1 MFFEQYPEFIKDDPR
16 FKRKF
21 LGVSEESL
29 EKRCSALL
37 PEWLIKDKT
46 ILDLGSC
53 VGSFGQWSLSNGA
66 KHYTGVEIHKEF
78 TEKSINNLSK
88 YNDAD
93 KFEIVTDSV
102 EQFLKTNKRKYDVVL
117 AAGIL
122 HGFLNVVEILKQIS
136 DITEEFLIV
145 ESFETDEVLYPAIHF
160 KQYTMINANYDEK
173 LKQHTGMTAV
183 IGFNA
188 LSYVM
193 EDLDFSRD
201 GSRIQPENIV
211 SVEDAYNNKNLVA
224 WKFQNKKPM
233 MADRYLVRFKRNKN
247 KLAKTSLNY
256 SIKNNVNFF
265 PRKVQ
270 WEFDDSV
277 AARFQNEART
287 NIPDYDRV
295 INMCLSIAKKKLNES
310 SNIIDVGS
318 ALGHT
323 IDVFTKAGFKNICGV
338 DNSSSMIENSL
349 YKEKIIQSEEFP
361 ENKYDMVL
369 INWTLHFI
377 EEKRKYL
384 EYVYK
389 NMNDSGILIITD
401 KTTQSGMVEDLYYDF
416 KRSNGVS
423 EEYIQNKKQKL
434 IGYMKTMKADWYPYI
449 LNEIG
454 FEDVQIINSRYGFVT
469 FYCTKG
475 I

>member
-1 MFFEQYPEFIKDDPR
+1 LYY
-16 FKRKF
+16 
-21 LGVSEESL
+21 L
-29 EKRCSALL
+29 EKEYLQY
-37 PEWLIKDKT
+37 IF
-46 ILDLGSC
+46 LD
-53 VGSFGQWSLSNGA
+53 A
-66 KHYTGVEIHKEF
+66 I
-78 TEKSINNLSK
+78 SK
-88 YNDAD
+88 Y
-93 KFEIVTDSV
+93 EDS
-102 EQFLKTNKRKYDVVL
+102 
-117 AAGIL
+117 I
-122 HGFLNVVEILKQIS
+122 I
-136 DITEEFLIV
+136 
-145 ESFETDEVLYPAIHF
+145 F
-160 KQYTMINANYDEK
+160 KGGTCLRLCYGLERA
-173 LKQHTGMTAV
+173 
-183 IGFNA
+183 
-188 LSYVM
+188 S

-338 DNSSSMIENSL
+338 DNSSSMIENSM

-384 EYVYK
+384 LMSGK
-389 NMNDSGILIITD
+389 NRLI
-401 KTTQSGMVEDLYYDF
+401 KSY
-416 KRSNGVS
+416 
-423 EEYIQNKKQKL
+423 QNQR
-434 IGYMKTMKADWYPYI
+434 
-449 LNEIG
+449 
-454 FEDVQIINSRYGFVT
+454 VQ
-469 FYCTKG
+469 
-475 I
+475 